1 MINLDDITNYFNKIL
16 ESIESPKLWM
26 LITAIGAFIT
36 QYVFSQWSFALTFF
50 IVFICDTISGS
61 HIALKKREFTGK
73 KFRDMLM
80 DKCIAY
86 FTIIISFSA
95 GTKMVLEGSDTNI
108 IQYLNVPFYSLF
120 ISVEIR
126 SNILKWYKYKKW
138 PWLGELLQMI
148 DSRFKKLKDK
158 DEKADQE

>member
-1 MINLDDITNYFNKIL
+1 
-16 ESIESPKLWM
+16 M

-36 QYVFSQWSFALTFF
+36 QYVFSQWSFAATFF
-50 IVFICDTISGS
+50 IAFICDTVSGTY
-61 HIALKKREFTGK
+61 IAFQKGEFTGK
-73 KFRDMLM
+73 IFRTMLM

-95 GTKMVLEGSDTNI
+95 GTKMALEGSDTNI

-126 SNILKWYKYKKW
+126 SNIIKWYKYKKW
-138 PWLGELLQMI
+138 PWLGELIKMI
-148 DSRFKKLKDK
+148 DSRFKKIKDQ